1 MTENEVYKALLNT
14 HSNIPEALLINS
26 DFIVSNFKGI

>member
-14 HSNIPEALLINS
+14 HSNIPEALLINR